1 MSRSELKFR
10 LVGRLGATLLS
21 GLGATWRVRVEDE
34 GPLLEMR
41 RVRHPVIFTFWH
53 SRIIPLSYFHR
64 GAGNVA
70 LVSQHGDGEYTTQIL
85 ERMGY
90 GSTAR
95 GSATRGGAQGLRGLI
110 RAAREGRNLG
120 LTPDGPR
127 GPARVLKEGVLVTA
141 QLSGAAILPLAA
153 GGPSVWS
160 VGSWDRMIIP
170 KPFSRVTL
178 KYGALQFV
186 PRDATAA
193 DLTEH
198 GARLTAELNR
208 ITDAVDRVTDAGQL
222 GSPV

>member
-10 LVGRLGATLLS
+10 IGGSLGAIVLRS
-21 GLGATWRVRVEDE
+21 LGATWRVRVEDD
-34 GPLLEMR
+34 GPLREMR
-41 RVRHPVIFTFWH
+41 RTRRPVIFTFWH
-53 SRIIPLSYFHR
+53 SRILPLTYFHR
-64 GAGNVA
+64 GQGNVA

-85 ERMGY
+85 QRIGY
-90 GSTAR
+90 GTSAR
-95 GSATRGGAQGLRGLI
+95 GSATRGGVQGLRGLL
-110 RAAREGRNLG
+110 RAVREGRNLG

-153 GGPSVWS
+153 GGPSVWT

-178 KYGALQFV
+178 KYGALQFI
-186 PRDATAA
+186 PRDATQA
-193 DLTEH
+193 DLVEH

-208 ITDAVDRVTDAGQL
+208 ITDAVDRVTDAVDL
-222 GSPV
+222 GSPA